1 MFKDCKELSFHIV
14 RRCSFRPDYY
24 ANTAPQNSSVNI
36 CTPGDDCLTANIGE
50 TVLIPC
56 SLNIKEPLKAEDI
69 SVEWTAGDGLVVYSF
84 VKGMVKDQ
92 DPKFRDR
99 AELFKSELSRGNFSL
114 SLSNV
119 SEADDGE
126 RFQCIYYNNRAQDN
140 NRKDLSKHCL
150 QVAGSYSDPIVIRLS
165 SASSDSE
172 VNFTCKSAGGYP
184 EPKVYWS
191 VNKELFQES
200 SQVNTSMSRDSKGRY
215 NVTSVLTLNVT
226 GDVSVTCI
234 IENERLREKRISN
247 EFQSDDCLTANI
259 GDTVQIPCSLNT
271 KEFLKAEDIS
281 VEWTTGDGR
290 IIHSFVKG
298 KDNLTNQVPQFK
310 GRAQLFKPE
319 LSRGNLSLRLSNVSV
334 DDEGEFEC
342 KYHKAG
348 ETSSSGV
355 CYPCLLVAGR
365 YSDPIVT
372 ISSSASNDSEV
383 NFTCKSA
390 GGYPEP
396 KVYWSVNKMPF
407 QDISRVN
414 TRTSNDSKGR
424 YNVTSILTL
433 NVTGDV
439 SVTCIIENERLRENR
454 TSNEVQCEFTL
465 YVVQK
470 QTITS
475 QQSHKTKP
483 ARCHHTCAIC
493 PFIIVSSLNSSW
505 QPQTSGA
512 TNAIKVTL
520 IWEAYMYTQ
529 KRRG

>member
-1 MFKDCKELSFHIV
+1 MVDS
-14 RRCSFRPDYY
+14 P
-24 ANTAPQNSSVNI
+24 
-36 CTPGDDCLTANIGE
+36 
-50 TVLIPC
+50 
-56 SLNIKEPLKAEDI
+56 I
-69 SVEWTAGDGLVVYSF
+69 SVARRTARVGPERLYCRRGILV
-84 VKGMVKDQ
+84 
-92 DPKFRDR
+92 DR
-99 AELFKSELSRGNFSL
+99 SL
-114 SLSNV
+114 GSTMNV
-119 SEADDGE
+119 SPTWLEDDVRMEMQRSRRSVDMEGRRRSSTAE
-126 RFQCIYYNNRAQDN
+126 YWSNPNATRFTGSRRAQMITN
-140 NRKDLSKHCL
+140 QAVVHIFVGVRFVSF
-150 QVAGSYSDPIVIRLS
+150 I
-165 SASSDSE
+165 SA
-172 VNFTCKSAGGYP
+172 
-184 EPKVYWS
+184 
-191 VNKELFQES
+191 
-200 SQVNTSMSRDSKGRY
+200 
-215 NVTSVLTLNVT
+215 
-226 GDVSVTCI
+226 
-234 IENERLREKRISN
+234 
-247 EFQSDDCLTANI
+247 DDCLTANI